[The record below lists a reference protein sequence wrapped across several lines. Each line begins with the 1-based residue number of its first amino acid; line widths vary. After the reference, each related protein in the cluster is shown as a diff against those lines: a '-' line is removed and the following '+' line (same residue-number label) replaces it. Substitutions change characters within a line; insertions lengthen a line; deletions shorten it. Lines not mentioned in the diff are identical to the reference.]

1 MFRKALALV
10 AVAALLTH
18 PALGFDS
25 YWHSLCIQKTG
36 QQFGFSEDASK
47 IMQLGNFSP
56 DFFGPV
62 ADYASG
68 HLGKNELAALNQYQA
83 SNAQVRQAGVFL
95 HFDNL
100 NGDFQRN
107 SDFDYLFT
115 HLLQN
120 TQRLLGSYPRL
131 RIDDRTRKALILIT
145 LGASL
150 HCVQDFYSHSDWVHN
165 DFDKTDVKTV
175 KLPGG
180 GVRAPTWFEFRSRHA
195 DPEAWPFRV
204 QSGIFPPIAG
214 AP

>member
-68 HLGKNELAALNQYQA
+68 HLGKDQVNVLNQYQA
-83 SNAQVRQAGVFL
+83 SNAQVRQAAVFL

-107 SDFDYLFT
+107 SDFDYLFN
-115 HLLQN
+115 HLLAN
-120 TQRLLGSYPRL
+120 TQRQLATYNKL
-131 RIDDRTRKALILIT
+131 RVDDRVRKTLVLVT
-145 LGASL
+145 LG
-150 HCVQDFYSHSDWVHN
+150 
-165 DFDKTDVKTV
+165 
-175 KLPGG
+175 
-180 GVRAPTWFEFRSRHA
+180 
-195 DPEAWPFRV
+195 
-204 QSGIFPPIAG
+204 
-214 AP
+214 